1 MPSVPFAAFLVG
13 ALLTI
18 LLPLALLIAL
28 AVWYW
33 KVSVRV
39 PETTVDIRTRDA
51 NPPRRT
57 SGPRIPETLPP
68 EPGA

>member
-1 MPSVPFAAFLVG
+1 VPLLPFAAFLVG

-33 KVSVRV
+33 LVSVRV
-39 PETTVDIRTRDA
+39 PDTAD
-51 NPPRRT
+51 
-57 SGPRIPETLPP
+57 GPEPGTEPAEVNLGPKIPEALPP

>member
-1 MPSVPFAAFLVG
+1 MPLLPFADFLVG

-18 LLPLALLIAL
+18 FLPLALLIAL

-33 KVSVRV
+33 TVSVRV
-39 PETTVDIRTRDA
+39 PETTETSAPGTEPAA
-51 NPPRRT
+51 NL
-57 SGPRIPETLPP
+57 GPVIPETLPP